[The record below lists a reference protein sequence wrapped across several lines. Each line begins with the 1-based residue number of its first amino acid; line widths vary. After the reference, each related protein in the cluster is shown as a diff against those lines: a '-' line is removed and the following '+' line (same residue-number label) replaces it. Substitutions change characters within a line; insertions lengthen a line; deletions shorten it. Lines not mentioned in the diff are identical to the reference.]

1 MSALDEI
8 LADLGFAQY
17 RALFEENH
25 VDDSMLADL
34 TADDL
39 REIGVSSL
47 GHRKKILAAIAE
59 RPKAQLVA
67 PLRPGEGSATSAKR
81 REVTTVF
88 ADLTGYTKLSQELD
102 TEDMHSLLGEFYN
115 RFDAIVRRLGGTV
128 DRHIGDCVMAVFG
141 APISYGNDAERA
153 LRAAL
158 EMHRAMT
165 EISFRFGRQ
174 LSVHIGVAAG
184 NVMFSSQGMGT
195 LKDRE
200 FTLTGDSVNLA
211 SRLANEA
218 RDTETLIT
226 RLIHQA
232 LDDRIESEPRESVTV
247 KGFDQRIE
255 VYRLIGFRD
264 SATDHPLIGRAE
276 EIAQFAR
283 TLTDCQASARG
294 GAIALVAEAG
304 LGKSR
309 LIEEFARI
317 AADRLFQVHKALVL
331 DFGVSDA
338 QSPVPL
344 LLGNLFGLSE
354 RAEASAVRSVVLQ
367 QKSLGTIDETAA
379 MFLTIVLGAPLDREA
394 RQIHDAM
401 SDAAR
406 REGLRAMLGQVLRG
420 VAAAGP
426 LLLIVEDIHWADRT
440 TLKELA
446 EVAAVTADAPILL
459 LMSARPEG
467 YPLDNDWCADAG
479 RATLPR
485 IDLAPLSTED
495 AYRLASATH
504 RPSEA
509 VMRECVARAEGNPLY
524 LDQLLRHAH
533 EQGGDTLPGS
543 IQSIIQSRLD
553 RLSPM
558 DRKVLE
564 AAAILG
570 QRFSMAEVMTVGRI
584 EVYDERPLIDAS
596 LIRAHN
602 DIYLFAHALIRDAV
616 LRTMLRDDL
625 RAQHRR
631 AAEWFRPID
640 ALRHAEHLAAASD
653 EGAAAA
659 FLAAARDA
667 LAAHRKDAALEL
679 AERGLALAA
688 AQDAVRGDLLRLK
701 GDMLRD
707 LGRATDAIAAFEA
720 ASAIALKPVDQCRS
734 RIGIISAMRI
744 LDRIDDAFALLDET
758 EAIAAA
764 ADLAPELSE
773 IHYFRGSL
781 HFPRGQLDGC
791 LREHGLSL
799 NYAERAGNAERRAL
813 ALSGL
818 GDAHYARGRMFTAHT
833 VIQRCLALCEEHH
846 LGAVEAANRF
856 MLATVKIYMND
867 TESALAEALA
877 SARLAQRVGLARAEI
892 VSRLTAGWVLVSMGD
907 AAAAQS
913 QVDHG
918 LTVAAQLGARR
929 FEPFLKE
936 TVARIRH
943 IEGRR
948 NEAEDVAEE
957 ALAQLRD
964 LDAMAFIGP
973 WLLSTVALTTSDA
986 RRRAEALAE
995 GEARLR
1001 DGAVGHNYYQFYSN
1015 AMEANANAGDWAEMR
1030 RHAELLADYTAEEPT
1045 PWSEF
1050 FIARAG
1056 AITAAA
1062 AGRDAGERLRALR
1075 EQALAAQLHTAVP
1088 GIDRA
1093 LATISTGVG
1102 TTAV

>member
-1 MSALDEI
+1 MSALSEI
-8 LADLGFAQY
+8 LADLGFTHY
-17 RALFEENH
+17 GALFESNH
-25 VDDSMLADL
+25 IDDSMLADL

-39 REIGVSSL
+39 REIGVTSL

-59 RPKAQLVA
+59 RPAALHPA
-67 PLRPGEGSATSAKR
+67 PLRPDGTSPTSAKR

-88 ADLTGYTKLSQELD
+88 ADLTDYTKLSQELG
-102 TEDMHSLLGEFYN
+102 TEDMHSLLTEFYDW
-115 RFDAIVRRLGGTV
+115 FDAIIRRLGGTV

-153 LRAAL
+153 LRTAV

-165 EISFRFGRQ
+165 EISSRFGRQ

-184 NVMFSSQGMGT
+184 NVIFSSQGMGA

-211 SRLANEA
+211 SRLANQA
-218 RDTETLIT
+218 KGTETLIT

-232 LDDRIESEPRESVTV
+232 LSDRIECEARDSLTV
-247 KGFDQRIE
+247 KGFDQPIE
-255 VYRLIGFRD
+255 VYRLVGFRD
-264 SATDHPLIGRAE
+264 SAADHPLIGRADE
-276 EIAQFAR
+276 VAQFTQA
-283 TLTDCQASARG
+283 LSDCQASARG

-317 AADRLFQVHKALVL
+317 AADQQFQVHKALVL
-331 DFGVSDA
+331 DFGLSDA
-338 QSPVPL
+338 QSPVRL
-344 LLGNLFGLSE
+344 LLGSLFGLSE

-367 QKSLGTIDETAA
+367 QKSCGTIDETAA
-379 MFLTIVLGAPLDREA
+379 MFLTIVLGAPLDQEA

-406 REGLRAMLGQVLRG
+406 KEGLRAMLGQVLRA
-420 VAAAGP
+420 VAATGQ

-440 TLKELA
+440 TLRELA

-467 YPLDNDWCADAG
+467 YPLNEGWCAEA
-479 RATLPR
+479 REATLTR
-485 IDLAPLSTED
+485 IDLAPLSAED
-495 AYRLASATH
+495 AYRLARATH

-570 QRFSMAEVMTVGRI
+570 QRFSMAEVMAVARI
-584 EVYDERPLIDAS
+584 EVYDERPLIEAS

-602 DIYLFAHALIRDAV
+602 HIYLFDHALIRDAV

-625 RAQHRR
+625 RTQHRR
-631 AAEWFRPID
+631 AAEWFRPVD

-667 LAAHRKDAALEL
+667 LAAHRKDSALAL
-679 AERGLALAA
+679 AERGVALA

-707 LGRATDAIAAFEA
+707 LGRATEAIAAFEA
-720 ASAIALKPVDQCRS
+720 ASAIALTPADQCRS
-734 RIGIISAMRI
+734 LIGIISAMRI

-791 LREHGLSL
+791 LREHALSL

-818 GDAHYARGRMFTAHT
+818 GDAHYARGRLFTAHS
-833 VIQRCLALCEEHH
+833 VIQQCLALCEEHH

-907 AAAAQS
+907 ATAAQS
-913 QVDHG
+913 QMDLG
-918 LTVAAQLGARR
+918 LGLATQLGARR

-936 TVARIRH
+936 TVARVRLV
-943 IEGRR
+943 EGRR
-948 NEAEDVAEE
+948 NEAAAVAEE

-973 WLLSTVALTTSDA
+973 WLLSTVALTTPDA
-986 RRRAEALAE
+986 GRRAEALAE
-995 GEARLR
+995 GEERLR
-1001 DGAVGHNYYQFYSN
+1001 AGAVGHNYFQFYGN
-1015 AMEANANAGDWAEMR
+1015 AMEANSNVGDWAEMR
-1030 RHAELLADYTAEEPT
+1030 RHADLLAEYTAEEPT

-1050 FIARAG
+1050 FIARAH
-1056 AITAAA
+1056 AITDAA

-1075 EQALAAQLHTAVP
+1075 EQALAAKLHTAVP

-1093 LATISTGVG
+1093 LATISAGVNKA
-1102 TTAV
+1102 TA

>member
-1 MSALDEI
+1 MSALNEI

-17 RALFEENH
+17 GALFESNH
-25 VDDSMLADL
+25 IDDSMLADL

-39 REIGVSSL
+39 NEIGITSL

-59 RPKAQLVA
+59 RLATP
-67 PLRPGEGSATSAKR
+67 RPAARRPDEGSETGAKR

-102 TEDMHSLLGEFYN
+102 TEDVHSLLTEFYD
-115 RFDAIVRRLGGTV
+115 RFDVIVRRLGGTV

-141 APISYGNDAERA
+141 APVSYGNDAERA

-158 EMHRAMT
+158 EMHRAMK
-165 EISFRFGRQ
+165 EISLRLGRE

-184 NVMFSSQGMGT
+184 NVMFSSQGMGA

-211 SRLANEA
+211 SRLADEA
-218 RDTETLIT
+218 NGTETLIT
-226 RLIHQA
+226 RVIHQA
-232 LDDRIESEPRESVTV
+232 LDDRIECEPRDSLAV
-247 KGFDQRIE
+247 KGFEQRIE

-264 SATDHPLIGRAE
+264 NATEHPMIGRADE
-276 EIAQFAR
+276 VAR
-283 TLTDCQASARG
+283 FTRSLTDCQASGRG
-294 GAIALVAEAG
+294 KAIALVAEAG

-309 LIEEFARI
+309 LIEELARI
-317 AADRLFQVHKALVL
+317 AAHRQFQVHKALVL
-331 DFGVSDA
+331 DFGLSDA

-344 LLGNLFGLSE
+344 LLGNLLGLGE
-354 RAEASAVRSVVLQ
+354 RAEVSAVRTAVLQ
-367 QKSLGTIDETAA
+367 QKAHGTIDETAA
-379 MFLTIVLGAPLDREA
+379 MFLTTVLGAPLDQEA

-406 REGLRAMLGQVLRG
+406 REGRRAMLGQVLRG
-420 VAAAGP
+420 AAAAGP
-426 LLLIVEDIHWADRT
+426 LLLVVEDVHWADRT
-440 TLKELA
+440 TLRELA
-446 EVAAVTADAPILL
+446 EVTAVTADAPILL

-467 YPLDNDWCADAG
+467 YPLDDDWCADLG
-479 RATLPR
+479 RATLNR

-495 AYRLASATH
+495 AYRLARATH

-509 VMRECVARAEGNPLY
+509 VMHECVARAEGNPLY

-533 EQGGDTLPGS
+533 EQGGDTVPGS

-558 DRKVLE
+558 DRKALE

-602 DIYLFAHALIRDAV
+602 NIYLFAHALIRDAV

-625 RAQHRR
+625 RVQHRR
-631 AAEWFRPID
+631 AAEWFRPMD
-640 ALRHAEHLAAASD
+640 ALRHAEHLAAAND

-667 LAAHRKDAALEL
+667 LAVHRKDAALEL
-679 AERGLALAA
+679 AERGLALA

-707 LGRATDAIAAFEA
+707 LGRATDAIVAFEA
-720 ASAIALKPVDQCRS
+720 ASAIALTPVDQCRS

-758 EAIAAA
+758 EAIASA

-781 HFPRGQLDGC
+781 HFPRGQLEGC
-791 LREHGLSL
+791 LHEHALSL
-799 NYAERAGNAERRAL
+799 SYAERAGNAERRAL

-818 GDAHYARGRMFTAHT
+818 GDAHYARGRMFTAHS
-833 VIQRCLALCEEHH
+833 VIQQCLALCEEHH

-867 TESALAEALA
+867 TDSALAEALA

-913 QVDHG
+913 QVDQG
-918 LTVAAQLGARR
+918 LGLAAQLGARR

-948 NEAEDVAEE
+948 DEAADVAEE

-986 RRRAEALAE
+986 GRRTDALAE

-1001 DGAVGHNYYQFYSN
+1001 AGAVGHNYFQFYSN
-1015 AMEANANAGDWAEMR
+1015 AMEANANVGDWAEMR
-1030 RHAELLADYTAEEPT
+1030 RHAEMLAIYTADEPT
-1045 PWSEF
+1045 PWSDF
-1050 FIARAG
+1050 FIRRAL
-1056 AITAAA
+1056 AITDIA
-1062 AGRDAGERLRALR
+1062 AGLDAGERLRVLR
-1075 EQALAAQLHTAVP
+1075 KRALAAKLNTAVP

-1093 LATISTGVG
+1093 LTMITAGAGTATV
-1102 TTAV
+1102 